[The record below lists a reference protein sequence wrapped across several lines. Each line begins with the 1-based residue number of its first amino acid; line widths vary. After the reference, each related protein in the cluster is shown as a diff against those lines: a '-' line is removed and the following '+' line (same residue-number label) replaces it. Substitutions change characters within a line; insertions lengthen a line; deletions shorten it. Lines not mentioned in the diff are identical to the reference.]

1 MKNKTESPI
10 RIASGLWLACFVAS
24 FVMFAITA
32 PTGESFFRGLN
43 RVIILLGWQFA
54 AFIVAVIGGILTF
67 GRRDRISRG
76 LKWIGFTPL
85 IVSGLCAVGVAIIVM
100 YMRFQ

>member
-1 MKNKTESPI
+1 MENKTDFAI

-24 FVMFAITA
+24 FVMFAITP

-43 RVIILLGWQFA
+43 RVEILLGWQFA
-54 AFIVAVIGGILTF
+54 AFLAAVTGGILTF
-67 GRRDRISRG
+67 GRRDRISRN

-85 IVSGLCAVGVAIIVM
+85 IVSGLCVAGVLIFVM
-100 YMRFQ
+100 YMRF